1 MTENE
6 ILDKLEPRLRRWART
21 TAGQN
26 PCEAPDLL
34 QVGRIAALA
43 KIRSLAKRKDVD
55 AQQRNI
61 FAVKSAREAMERHRK
76 KPCNRLP
83 VVELREDSLTIPEP
97 EGRVCHWVRV
107 KLPEETIADI
117 RTATRLD
124 ARRLTFSAVIVLA
137 VEEFLKEARVAA
149 PDRQ

>member
-1 MTENE
+1 MTEIE
-6 ILDKLEPRLRRWART
+6 ILDKLETRLKRWARL

-26 PCEAPDLL
+26 HSEAPDLL

-43 KIRSLAKRKDVD
+43 KIRSLAKRTDVD

-61 FAVKSAREAMERHRK
+61 FALRSAREAMQRHRK

-83 VVELREDSLTIPEP
+83 VVEIREDSLPVPEP
-97 EGRVCHWVRV
+97 ESRACRWVRV

-124 ARRLTFSAVIVLA
+124 ARRLTFSGVIVLA
-137 VEEFLKEARVAA
+137 VDEFLKEAKVAA
-149 PDRQ
+149 PD